1 MNERSEGISRDCK
14 QDPHAEDTSQI
25 TEVDM
30 RFPSKKDIL
39 RSENL
44 AYQHEISTERIIIID
59 GMAVVNSV
67 VKTEKMK
74 TCADFAELFILII
87 SSMAKDYHK
96 VGVVF
101 DRYLTP

>member
-1 MNERSEGISRDCK
+1 MNERSGGNFRESK
-14 QDPHAEDTSQI
+14 QDPHAADSFQN
-25 TEVDM
+25 TEADM
-30 RFPSKKDIL
+30 RVPSKKDISS
-39 RSENL
+39 SENL
-44 AYQHEISTERIIIID
+44 VYQHEISSERILIID

-87 SSMAKDYHK
+87 SSMAKDYDK
-96 VGVVF
+96 VRVVF

>member
-1 MNERSEGISRDCK
+1 M
-14 QDPHAEDTSQI
+14 
-25 TEVDM
+25 
-30 RFPSKKDIL
+30 
-39 RSENL
+39 
-44 AYQHEISTERIIIID
+44 YQHEISSERILIID